1 MELTEQKAPFG
12 SEVRRVERFAN
23 SAPPSTNARE
33 YPFYANRQPAWQT
46 RSRTNSAYEL
56 PKNDFYYAPRMDT
69 IALKF
74 NIYMYIYMYTNKVY
88 ITFVLSKS
96 IVCLFMIHRRI
107 NQKKYFTNKHVQI
120 SYLVTVPNFIAVL
133 YFYYFSIIFGYL

>member
-23 SAPPSTNARE
+23 SAPPSMNTRK
-33 YPFYANRQPAWQT
+33 YLFYANRQPAWQT
-46 RSRTNSAYEL
+46 RSWTNSAYEL

-74 NIYMYIYMYTNKVY
+74 NICTYIHMHERNVY
-88 ITFVLSKS
+88 SLLCRLSKS
-96 IVCLFMIHRRI
+96 IAYLLYIDDNH
-107 NQKKYFTNKHVQI
+107 KKYWINALNVQF
-120 SYLVTVPNFIAVL
+120 SYLATLLNFRSFIIVFE
-133 YFYYFSIIFGYL
+133 YF